1 MERRKLKKGGACR
14 KKALFGEAIS
24 AGATLAAAAMQ
35 VAATQAAAKE
45 QSKAMI
51 ENAKTQAQT
60 LTEQINNDSN
70 LQKESMAFT
79 KQQNK
84 ENRDFQRDVMMNI
97 QMQAA
102 GDNMDAKME
111 RNKMQAKAGKR
122 IKLKSVGKTPFKV
135 TDGGGVIP
143 LSIDSNG
150 YGIYEIYGNDHEH
163 YHKTP
168 GGKNKS
174 GVGIKFPNGKV
185 VEGEGNQNTNQGE
198 LLYVTPQDA
207 VFISKHNINGFNPAL
222 AVKNGL
228 NPVDAYNIQEY
239 NKALKGIDDDGSKVS
254 PYNPLNR
261 IQLKC
266 GGRRKAAK
274 GGFFSVNNPWAGPTI
289 NALGNMGGATISTFG
304 NMLAAN
310 RLGKAYREAGDII
323 ADAYSQWHGIDMN
336 EIKKNE
342 FKSTPALA
350 VMRSAD
356 TNINPQLERIQR
368 DAAARVRETNRGT
381 LSSAARQARLASIQ
395 DTSAQ
400 RSGEQYAY
408 AHNENEKIR
417 QENAKRATE
426 VMGENAYREVLANKD
441 YTSNRLSLLQY
452 NNDIN
457 NAKIAGIGQARADA
471 AVQSSAA
478 KAQGLQNSLNAF
490 GSALASSGQGYATSL
505 ENYRKELSDFT
516 NSWQGLGNEDK
527 ITAAI
532 LRYKQTGDKS
542 FINSLLQS
550 NTISQSAR
558 MDLLDALNE
567 KNSLSIFG
575 NTQNT
580 LDIAHFM

>member
-51 ENAKTQAQT
+51 ENAKTQSKT
-60 LTEQINNDSN
+60 MTEQINNDTN

-122 IKLKSVGKTPFKV
+122 IKLRSIGKAPFKV

-143 LSIDSNG
+143 LSVDSNG
-150 YGIYEIYGNDHEH
+150 YGIYELYGNDHEH

-168 GGKNKS
+168 GGKSKS
-174 GVGIKFPNGKV
+174 GVGIKFQNGKV

-207 VFISKHNINGFNPAL
+207 VFISKHSINGFNPAL

-239 NKALKGIDDDGSKVS
+239 NKAIKGIDDDGKQLSS
-254 PYNPLNR
+254 PNALNR

-274 GGFFSVNNPWAGPTI
+274 GGFFSADNPWAGPTI
-289 NALGNMGGATISTFG
+289 NAFGNMGGAAISTIG

-323 ADAYSQWHGIDMN
+323 ANAYSQWHGIDMN
-336 EIKKNE
+336 EINKND

-417 QENAKRATE
+417 QENAQRATQ
-426 VMGENAYREVLANKD
+426 VMSENASREIQANKD

-452 NNDIN
+452 NNDID

-471 AVQSSAA
+471 VVQSSAA
-478 KAQGLQNSLNAF
+478 KAQGLQSSLASI
-490 GSALASSGQGYATSL
+490 GSAFSSSAEGFNSVYNGL
-505 ENYRKELSDFT
+505 RNENKAIDYILTGTDTVNKVDYLIA
-516 NSWQGLGNEDK
+516 NPNVAGNRDRAFNYWK
-527 ITAAI
+527 AW
-532 LRYKQTGDKS
+532 KDKS
-542 FINSLLQS
+542 
-550 NTISQSAR
+550 
-558 MDLLDALNE
+558 
-567 KNSLSIFG
+567 G
-575 NTQNT
+575 NRKQYA
-580 LDIAHFM
+580 DEIASVYGFK

>member
-51 ENAKTQAQT
+51 ENAKTQAKT
-60 LTEQINNDSN
+60 MTEQINNDTN

-122 IKLKSVGKTPFKV
+122 IKLRSIGKAPFKV

-143 LSIDSNG
+143 LSVDSNG

-168 GGKNKS
+168 GGKSKS

-207 VFISKHNINGFNPAL
+207 VFISKHSINGFNPAL
-222 AVKNGL
+222 AVKQGL

-254 PYNPLNR
+254 SYNPLNR

-266 GGRRKAAK
+266 GGRKKAAN
-274 GGFFSVNNPWAGPTI
+274 GGFFSKNSPWTGPTI
-289 NALGNMGGATISTFG
+289 NAIGNMGGATISAFG

-310 RLGKAYREAGDII
+310 RLESAYREAGDII

-336 EIKKNE
+336 EIKKND

-395 DTSAQ
+395 DTFAQ

-417 QENAKRATE
+417 QENAQRATQ
-426 VMGENAYREVLANKD
+426 VMSENASREIQANKD

-452 NNDIN
+452 NNDID
-457 NAKIAGIGQARADA
+457 NAKSAGIGQARADA
-471 AVQSSAA
+471 AIQSSAA
-478 KAQGLQNSLNAF
+478 KAQSLQTSLATI
-490 GSALASSGQGYATSL
+490 GSALANSGKGYGTAL
-505 ENYRKELSDFT
+505 ENYRKESFDF
-516 NSWQGLGNEDK
+516 SKSFSGLGNEDK
-527 ITAAI
+527 VNAAI
-532 LRYKQTGDKS
+532 LRYKQVGDS
-542 FINSLLQS
+542 SYIETLLRNPTVS
-550 NTISQSAR
+550 E
-558 MDLLDALNE
+558 DA
-567 KNSLSIFG
+567 K
-575 NTQNT
+575 QT
-580 LDIAHFM
+580 LREVLYNN

>member
-102 GDNMDAKME
+102 GDNMDAKYE

-122 IKLKSVGKTPFKV
+122 IKLRSIGKAPFKV

-168 GGKNKS
+168 GGKSKS
-174 GVGIKFPNGKV
+174 GVGIKFQNGKV

-274 GGFFSVNNPWAGPTI
+274 GGFFSKNSPWAGPTI
-289 NALGNMGGATISTFG
+289 NAFGNIGGAAISTIG

-310 RLGKAYREAGDII
+310 RLGSAYREAGDIV

-336 EIKKNE
+336 EIKKND

-381 LSSAARQARLASIQ
+381 LSSAARQARLASVQ

-426 VMGENAYREVLANKD
+426 VMGENAYREIQANK
-441 YTSNRLSLLQY
+441 YYASNRLSLLQY
-452 NNDIN
+452 NNDIDN
-457 NAKIAGIGQARADA
+457 DKIAGIGQARADA
-471 AVQSSAA
+471 AIQSSAA
-478 KAQGLQNSLNAF
+478 KAQSLQTSLATI
-490 GSALASSGQGYATSL
+490 GSALANSGKGYGTAL
-505 ENYRKELSDFT
+505 ENYRKEAFDFSKSF
-516 NSWQGLGNEDK
+516 NGLGNEDK
-527 ITAAI
+527 VNAAI
-532 LRYKQTGDKS
+532 LRYKQIGDS
-542 FINSLLQS
+542 SYIETLLQNPTVS
-550 NTISQSAR
+550 EEAKQ
-558 MDLLDALNE
+558 
-567 KNSLSIFG
+567 
-575 NTQNT
+575 T
-580 LDIAHFM
+580 LREVLYNK

>member
-84 ENRDFQRDVMMNI
+84 ENRDFQRDVMMNV

-102 GDNMDAKME
+102 GDNMDAKYE

-122 IKLKSVGKTPFKV
+122 IKLRSIGKAPFKV

-143 LSIDSNG
+143 LSVDSNG

-168 GGKNKS
+168 GGKSKS
-174 GVGIKFPNGKV
+174 GVGIKFQNGKV

-266 GGRRKAAK
+266 GGRRKAAN
-274 GGFFSVNNPWAGPTI
+274 GGFFSKNSPWTGPTI
-289 NALGNMGGATISTFG
+289 NAFGNLGGAAISTIG

-310 RLGKAYREAGDII
+310 RLGSAYRKAGDII

-336 EIKKNE
+336 EINKND

-381 LSSAARQARLASIQ
+381 LSSAARQARLASVQ

-426 VMGENAYREVLANKD
+426 VMGENAYREIQANK
-441 YTSNRLSLLQY
+441 YYSSNRLSLLQY
-452 NNDIN
+452 NNDIDN
-457 NAKIAGIGQARADA
+457 DKIAGIGQARADA

-478 KAQGLQNSLNAF
+478 KAQGLQTSLATI
-490 GSALASSGQGYATSL
+490 GSAIANSGKGYGTAL
-505 ENYRKELSDFT
+505 ENYRKESFDFSK
-516 NSWQGLGNEDK
+516 SWSGLGNEDK
-527 ITAAI
+527 VNAAI
-532 LRYKQTGDKS
+532 LRYKQVGDRS
-542 FINSLLQS
+542 YIETLLQDPTVS
-550 NTISQSAR
+550 N
-558 MDLLDALNE
+558 DA
-567 KNSLSIFG
+567 K
-575 NTQNT
+575 TT
-580 LDIAHFM
+580 LRGVLYNN

>member
-51 ENAKTQAQT
+51 ENAKTQSQT
-60 LTEQINNDSN
+60 MTEQINNDTN

-122 IKLKSVGKTPFKV
+122 IKLRSIGKAPFKV

-143 LSIDSNG
+143 ISVDSNG
-150 YGIYEIYGNDHEH
+150 YGIYELYGNDHEH

-168 GGKNKS
+168 GGKSKS
-174 GVGIKFPNGKV
+174 GVGIKFSNGKV

-207 VFISKHNINGFNPAL
+207 VFISKHTINGFNPAL

-228 NPVDAYNIQEY
+228 NPVDAYNVQEY

-266 GGRRKAAK
+266 GGRRKAAN
-274 GGFFSVNNPWAGPTI
+274 GGFFSKNSPWTGPTI
-289 NALGNMGGATISTFG
+289 NTLGNMGGAVISAFG

-310 RLGKAYREAGDII
+310 RLESAYREAGDII

-336 EIKKNE
+336 EIKKND

-417 QENAKRATE
+417 QENAQRATQ
-426 VMGENAYREVLANKD
+426 VMSENASREIQANKD
-441 YTSNRLSLLQY
+441 FTSNRLSLLQY
-452 NNDIN
+452 NNDID
-457 NAKIAGIGQARADA
+457 NAKSAGIGQARADA
-471 AVQSSAA
+471 AIQSSAA
-478 KAQGLQNSLNAF
+478 KAQSLQTSLATI
-490 GSALASSGQGYATSL
+490 GSALANSGKGYGTAL
-505 ENYRKELSDFT
+505 ENYRKESFDF
-516 NSWQGLGNEDK
+516 SKSFSGLGNEDK
-527 ITAAI
+527 INAAI
-532 LRYKQTGDKS
+532 LRYKQVGDS
-542 FINSLLQS
+542 SYIETLSL
-550 NTISQSAR
+550 IH
-558 MDLLDALNE
+558 
-567 KNSLSIFG
+567 I
-575 NTQNT
+575 
-580 LDIAHFM
+580 

>member
-84 ENRDFQRDVMMNI
+84 ENRDFQRDVMMNV

-102 GDNMDAKME
+102 GDNMDAKYE

-122 IKLKSVGKTPFKV
+122 IKLRSIGKAPFKV

-168 GGKNKS
+168 GGKSKS
-174 GVGIKFPNGKV
+174 GVGIKFQNGKV

-274 GGFFSVNNPWAGPTI
+274 GGFFSKNSPWAGPTI
-289 NALGNMGGATISTFG
+289 NAFGNIGGAAISTIG

-310 RLGKAYREAGDII
+310 RLGNAYRKAGDII

-336 EIKKNE
+336 EIKKND

-417 QENAKRATE
+417 QENAQRATQ
-426 VMGENAYREVLANKD
+426 VMGENATREIQANKD

-452 NNDIN
+452 NNDIDN
-457 NAKIAGIGQARADA
+457 DKIAGIGQARADA
-471 AVQSSAA
+471 AIQSSAA
-478 KAQGLQNSLNAF
+478 KAQSLQTSLATI
-490 GSALASSGQGYATSL
+490 GSALANSGKGYGTAL
-505 ENYRKELSDFT
+505 ENYRKEAFDF
-516 NSWQGLGNEDK
+516 SKSFSGLGNEDK
-527 ITAAI
+527 VNAAI
-532 LRYKQTGDKS
+532 LRYKQIGDS
-542 FINSLLQS
+542 SYIETLLQDPTVS
-550 NTISQSAR
+550 E
-558 MDLLDALNE
+558 DA
-567 KNSLSIFG
+567 KR
-575 NTQNT
+575 T
-580 LDIAHFM
+580 LQDVLYNK

>member
-102 GDNMDAKME
+102 GDNMDAKYE

-122 IKLKSVGKTPFKV
+122 IKLRSIGKAPFKV

-143 LSIDSNG
+143 LSVDSNG
-150 YGIYEIYGNDHEH
+150 YGIYELYGNDHEH

-174 GVGIKFPNGKV
+174 GVGIKFQNGKV

-239 NKALKGIDDDGSKVS
+239 NKAIKGIDDDGSKVS

-274 GGFFSVNNPWAGPTI
+274 GGFFSKNSPWTGPTI
-289 NALGNMGGATISTFG
+289 NAFGNIGGAAISTIG

-310 RLGKAYREAGDII
+310 RLGSAYREAGDII

-336 EIKKNE
+336 EIKKND

-426 VMGENAYREVLANKD
+426 VMGENAYREIQANK
-441 YTSNRLSLLQY
+441 YYASNRLSLLQY
-452 NNDIN
+452 NNDIDN
-457 NAKIAGIGQARADA
+457 DKIAGIGQARADA
-471 AVQSSAA
+471 AIQSSAA
-478 KAQGLQNSLNAF
+478 KAQSLQTSLATI
-490 GSALASSGQGYATSL
+490 GSALANSGKGYGTAL
-505 ENYRKELSDFT
+505 ENYRKEAFDF
-516 NSWQGLGNEDK
+516 SKSFSGLGNEDK
-527 ITAAI
+527 VNAAI
-532 LRYKQTGDKS
+532 LRYKQIGDS
-542 FINSLLQS
+542 SYIETLLQDPTVS
-550 NTISQSAR
+550 E
-558 MDLLDALNE
+558 DA
-567 KNSLSIFG
+567 K
-575 NTQNT
+575 TT
-580 LDIAHFM
+580 LKKVLYNK

>member
-51 ENAKTQAQT
+51 ENAKTQSQT
-60 LTEQINNDSN
+60 MTEQINNDTN

-122 IKLKSVGKTPFKV
+122 IKLRSIGKTPFKV

-207 VFISKHNINGFNPAL
+207 VFISKHTINGFNPAL
-222 AVKNGL
+222 AVKQGL
-228 NPVDAYNIQEY
+228 NPVDAYNVQEY

-266 GGRRKAAK
+266 GGRKKAAN
-274 GGFFSVNNPWAGPTI
+274 GGFFSKNNPWAGPTI
-289 NALGNMGGATISTFG
+289 NAFGNIGGATISAFG

-310 RLGKAYREAGDII
+310 KLSKAYQTAGDII

-336 EIKKNE
+336 EIKKND

-368 DAAARVRETNRGT
+368 DAAARVREINRGT
-381 LSSAARQARLASIQ
+381 LSSAARQARLASSQ
-395 DTSAQ
+395 DISAQ
-400 RSGEQYAY
+400 RSGEKYAY
-408 AHNENEKIR
+408 EHNENEKIR
-417 QENAKRATE
+417 QENAQRATQ
-426 VMGENAYREVLANKD
+426 VLSENANREIQANKY

-452 NNDIN
+452 NNDID
-457 NAKIAGIGQARADA
+457 NAKSAGIGQARADA
-471 AVQSSAA
+471 SVQSSAA
-478 KAQGLQNSLNAF
+478 KAQSLQTSLAAI
-490 GSALASSGQGYATSL
+490 GSALANSGKGYGTAL
-505 ENYRKELSDFT
+505 ENYRKESFDF
-516 NSWQGLGNEDK
+516 SKSFSGLGNEDK
-527 ITAAI
+527 VNAAI
-532 LRYKQTGDKS
+532 LRYKQTGDS
-542 FINSLLQS
+542 SYIETLLQ
-550 NTISQSAR
+550 
-558 MDLLDALNE
+558 DLTVSDDA
-567 KNSLSIFG
+567 K
-575 NTQNT
+575 TT
-580 LDIAHFM
+580 LRKVLYNK

>member
-51 ENAKTQAQT
+51 ENAKTQSQT

-122 IKLKSVGKTPFKV
+122 IKLRSIGKAPFKV

-168 GGKNKS
+168 GGKSKS
-174 GVGIKFPNGKV
+174 GVGIKFLNGKV

-207 VFISKHNINGFNPAL
+207 VFISKHTINGFNPAL

-266 GGRRKAAK
+266 GGRKKAAN
-274 GGFFSVNNPWAGPTI
+274 GGFFSKNNPWAGPTI
-289 NALGNMGGATISTFG
+289 SAFGNIGGATISTIG

-310 RLGKAYREAGDII
+310 RLGSAYRKAGDII

-336 EIKKNE
+336 EIKKND

-417 QENAKRATE
+417 QENAQRATQ
-426 VMGENAYREVLANKD
+426 VMSENASREIQANKD

-452 NNDIN
+452 NNDID
-457 NAKIAGIGQARADA
+457 NAKSAGIGQARADA

-478 KAQGLQNSLNAF
+478 KAQGLQTSLATI
-490 GSALASSGQGYATSL
+490 GSALANSGKGYGTAL
-505 ENYRKELSDFT
+505 ENYRKESFDF
-516 NSWQGLGNEDK
+516 SKSFSGLGNEDK
-527 ITAAI
+527 VNAAI
-532 LRYKQTGDKS
+532 LRYKQVGDS
-542 FINSLLQS
+542 SYIETLLQDS
-550 NTISQSAR
+550 TVSE
-558 MDLLDALNE
+558 DA
-567 KNSLSIFG
+567 KR
-575 NTQNT
+575 T
-580 LDIAHFM
+580 LRGVLYNN

>member
-102 GDNMDAKME
+102 GDNMDAKYE

-122 IKLKSVGKTPFKV
+122 IKLRSIGKAPFKV

-143 LSIDSNG
+143 LSVNSNG

-174 GVGIKFPNGKV
+174 GVGIKFQNGKV

-239 NKALKGIDDDGSKVS
+239 NKAIKGIDDDGSKVS

-266 GGRRKAAK
+266 GGRNKAAK
-274 GGFFSVNNPWAGPTI
+274 GGFFSADNPWAGPTI
-289 NALGNMGGATISTFG
+289 NAIGNMGGATISTFG

-310 RLGKAYREAGDII
+310 RLGSAYREAGDII
-323 ADAYSQWHGIDMN
+323 ADAYSQWHGIDMD
-336 EIKKNE
+336 EIKKND

-426 VMGENAYREVLANKD
+426 VMGENASREIQANKD

-452 NNDIN
+452 NNDID
-457 NAKIAGIGQARADA
+457 NAKSAGIGQARADA
-471 AVQSSAA
+471 LVQSSAA
-478 KAQGLQNSLNAF
+478 KAQGLQTSLATI
-490 GSALASSGQGYATSL
+490 GSALANSGKGYGTAL
-505 ENYRKELSDFT
+505 ENYRKEAFDF
-516 NSWQGLGNEDK
+516 SKSFSGLGNEDK
-527 ITAAI
+527 VNAAI
-532 LRYKQTGDKS
+532 LRYKQVGDS
-542 FINSLLQS
+542 SYIETLLKDPTVS
-550 NTISQSAR
+550 E
-558 MDLLDALNE
+558 DA
-567 KNSLSIFG
+567 KI
-575 NTQNT
+575 T
-580 LDIAHFM
+580 LKDVLYNK

>member
-60 LTEQINNDSN
+60 MTEQINNDTN

-102 GDNMDAKME
+102 GDNMDAKYE

-122 IKLKSVGKTPFKV
+122 IKLRSIGKAPFKV

-143 LSIDSNG
+143 LSVDSNG
-150 YGIYEIYGNDHEH
+150 YGIYELYGNDHEH

-174 GVGIKFPNGKV
+174 GVGIKFQNGKV

-207 VFISKHNINGFNPAL
+207 VFISKHSINGFNPAL
-222 AVKNGL
+222 AVKQGL
-228 NPVDAYNIQEY
+228 NPIDAYNIQEY

-266 GGRRKAAK
+266 GGRKKAAN
-274 GGFFSVNNPWAGPTI
+274 GGFFSKNSPWTGPTI
-289 NALGNMGGATISTFG
+289 NAFGNIGGATISAIG

-310 RLGKAYREAGDII
+310 RLGNAYRKAGDII

-336 EIKKNE
+336 EINKND

-356 TNINPQLERIQR
+356 TNINPQLERIRR
-368 DAAARVRETNRGT
+368 DAAAKIRETNRGT
-381 LSSAARQARLASIQ
+381 LSSAARQARLASVQ

-426 VMGENAYREVLANKD
+426 VMGENAYREIQANK
-441 YTSNRLSLLQY
+441 YYASNRLSLLQY
-452 NNDIN
+452 NNDIDN
-457 NAKIAGIGQARADA
+457 DKIAGIGQARADA
-471 AVQSSAA
+471 AIQSSAA
-478 KAQGLQNSLNAF
+478 KAQSLQTSLATI
-490 GSALASSGQGYATSL
+490 GSALANSGKGYGTAL
-505 ENYRKELSDFT
+505 ENYRKEAFDF
-516 NSWQGLGNEDK
+516 SKSFSGLGNEDK
-527 ITAAI
+527 VNAAI
-532 LRYKQTGDKS
+532 LRYKQIGDS
-542 FINSLLQS
+542 SYIETLLRNPTVS
-550 NTISQSAR
+550 EEAKI
-558 MDLLDALNE
+558 
-567 KNSLSIFG
+567 
-575 NTQNT
+575 T
-580 LDIAHFM
+580 LKDVLYNN

>member
-51 ENAKTQAQT
+51 ENAKTQSQT

-168 GGKNKS
+168 GGKSKS

-207 VFISKHNINGFNPAL
+207 VFISKHSINGFNPAL

-239 NKALKGIDDDGSKVS
+239 NKAIKGIDDDGSKVS
-254 PYNPLNR
+254 SYNPLNR

-266 GGRRKAAK
+266 GGRRKAAN
-274 GGFFSVNNPWAGPTI
+274 GGFFSKNNPWAGPTI
-289 NALGNMGGATISTFG
+289 SAFGNIGGAAISTIG

-310 RLGKAYREAGDII
+310 RLGSAYREAGDII

-336 EIKKNE
+336 EIKKND

-417 QENAKRATE
+417 QENAQRATQ
-426 VMGENAYREVLANKD
+426 VMSENASREIQANKD

-452 NNDIN
+452 NNDID
-457 NAKIAGIGQARADA
+457 NAKSAGIGQARADA

-478 KAQGLQNSLNAF
+478 KAQGLQTSLATI
-490 GSALASSGQGYATSL
+490 GSALANSGKGYGTAL
-505 ENYRKELSDFT
+505 ENYRKESFDFSK
-516 NSWQGLGNEDK
+516 SWSGLGNEDK
-527 ITAAI
+527 VNAAI
-532 LRYKQTGDKS
+532 LRYKQVGDSSYIKT
-542 FINSLLQS
+542 LLQDPTVS
-550 NTISQSAR
+550 N
-558 MDLLDALNE
+558 DA
-567 KNSLSIFG
+567 K
-575 NTQNT
+575 TT
-580 LDIAHFM
+580 LRGVLYNN

>member
-102 GDNMDAKME
+102 GDNMDAKYE

-122 IKLKSVGKTPFKV
+122 IKLRSIGKAPFKV

-168 GGKNKS
+168 GGKSKS
-174 GVGIKFPNGKV
+174 GVGIKFQNGKV

-274 GGFFSVNNPWAGPTI
+274 GGFFSKNSPWAGPTI
-289 NALGNMGGATISTFG
+289 NAFGNIGGAAISTIG

-310 RLGKAYREAGDII
+310 RLGSAYREAGDIV

-336 EIKKNE
+336 EIKKND

-381 LSSAARQARLASIQ
+381 LSSAARQARLASVQ

-426 VMGENAYREVLANKD
+426 VMGENAYREIQANK
-441 YTSNRLSLLQY
+441 YYASNRLSLLQY
-452 NNDIN
+452 NNDIDN
-457 NAKIAGIGQARADA
+457 DKIAGIGQARADA
-471 AVQSSAA
+471 AIQSSAA
-478 KAQGLQNSLNAF
+478 KAQSLQTSLATI
-490 GSALASSGQGYATSL
+490 GSALANSGKGYGTAL
-505 ENYRKELSDFT
+505 ENYRKEAFDFSKSF
-516 NSWQGLGNEDK
+516 NGLGNEDK
-527 ITAAI
+527 VM
-532 LRYKQTGDKS
+532 
-542 FINSLLQS
+542 LQ
-550 NTISQSAR
+550 
-558 MDLLDALNE
+558 
-567 KNSLSIFG
+567 F
-575 NTQNT
+575 
-580 LDIAHFM
+580 

>member
-122 IKLKSVGKTPFKV
+122 IKLRSIGKAPFKV

-168 GGKNKS
+168 GGKSKS

-239 NKALKGIDDDGSKVS
+239 NKAIKGIDDDGSKVS

-266 GGRRKAAK
+266 GGRKKAAN
-274 GGFFSVNNPWAGPTI
+274 GGFFSKNNPWAGPTI
-289 NALGNMGGATISTFG
+289 SAIGNMGGATISTIG

-310 RLGKAYREAGDII
+310 RLGSAYREAGDII

-457 NAKIAGIGQARADA
+457 NAKISGIGQARADA
-471 AVQSSAA
+471 VVQSSAA
-478 KAQGLQNSLNAF
+478 KAQGLQTSLATI
-490 GSALASSGQGYATSL
+490 GSALANSGKGYGTAL
-505 ENYRKELSDFT
+505 ENYRKESFDFSK
-516 NSWQGLGNEDK
+516 SWSGLGNEDK
-527 ITAAI
+527 VNAAI
-532 LRYKQTGDKS
+532 LRYKQVGDRS
-542 FINSLLQS
+542 YIETLLQDS
-550 NTISQSAR
+550 TVSE
-558 MDLLDALNE
+558 DAKE
-567 KNSLSIFG
+567 
-575 NTQNT
+575 T
-580 LDIAHFM
+580 LREVLYNN

>member
-102 GDNMDAKME
+102 GDNMDAKYE

-122 IKLKSVGKTPFKV
+122 IKLRSIGKAPFKV

-239 NKALKGIDDDGSKVS
+239 NKAIKGIDDDGSKVS

-266 GGRRKAAK
+266 GGRKKAAN
-274 GGFFSVNNPWAGPTI
+274 GGFFSKNNPWTGPTI
-289 NALGNMGGATISTFG
+289 NAFGNIGGATISTFG

-336 EIKKNE
+336 EIKKND

-417 QENAKRATE
+417 QENAQRATQ
-426 VMGENAYREVLANKD
+426 VMSENANREIQANKD

-452 NNDIN
+452 NNDID
-457 NAKIAGIGQARADA
+457 NAKSAGIGQARADA

-478 KAQGLQNSLNAF
+478 KAQGLQTSLAAI
-490 GSALASSGQGYATSL
+490 GSALANSGKGYGTAL
-505 ENYRKELSDFT
+505 ENYRKESFDF
-516 NSWQGLGNEDK
+516 SKSFSGLGNEDK
-527 ITAAI
+527 VNAAI
-532 LRYKQTGDKS
+532 LRYKQVGDS
-542 FINSLLQS
+542 SYIETLLQDS
-550 NTISQSAR
+550 TVSE
-558 MDLLDALNE
+558 DA
-567 KNSLSIFG
+567 KR
-575 NTQNT
+575 T
-580 LDIAHFM
+580 LRGVLYNN

>member
-51 ENAKTQAQT
+51 ENAKTQSQT

-122 IKLKSVGKTPFKV
+122 IKLRSIGKAPFKV

-143 LSIDSNG
+143 ISIDSNG
-150 YGIYEIYGNDHEH
+150 YGIYELYGNDHEH

-207 VFISKHNINGFNPAL
+207 VFISKHSINGFNPAL
-222 AVKNGL
+222 AVKQGL

-239 NKALKGIDDDGSKVS
+239 NKAIKGIDDDGSKVS

-266 GGRRKAAK
+266 GGRKKAAN
-274 GGFFSVNNPWAGPTI
+274 GGFFSKNSPWTGPTI
-289 NALGNMGGATISTFG
+289 NAFGNIGGATVSAFG

-310 RLGKAYREAGDII
+310 RLGNAYRKAGDII

-336 EIKKNE
+336 EIKKND

-395 DTSAQ
+395 DISAQ

-417 QENAKRATE
+417 QENAQRATQ
-426 VMGENAYREVLANKD
+426 VMSENASREIQANKD

-452 NNDIN
+452 NNDID
-457 NAKIAGIGQARADA
+457 NAKSAGIGQARADA

-478 KAQGLQNSLNAF
+478 KAQGLQTSLAAI
-490 GSALASSGQGYATSL
+490 GSALANSGKGYGTAL
-505 ENYRKELSDFT
+505 ENYRKESFDF
-516 NSWQGLGNEDK
+516 SKSFSGLGNEDK
-527 ITAAI
+527 VNAAI
-532 LRYKQTGDKS
+532 LRYKQVGDS
-542 FINSLLQS
+542 SYIETLLRNPTVSEEVKQ
-550 NTISQSAR
+550 
-558 MDLLDALNE
+558 
-567 KNSLSIFG
+567 
-575 NTQNT
+575 T
-580 LDIAHFM
+580 LQEVLYNN

>member
-122 IKLKSVGKTPFKV
+122 IKLRSIGKAPFKV

-150 YGIYEIYGNDHEH
+150 YGIYELYGNDHEH

-174 GVGIKFPNGKV
+174 GVGIKFQNGKV

-207 VFISKHNINGFNPAL
+207 VFISKHSINGFNPAL
-222 AVKNGL
+222 AVKQGL

-266 GGRRKAAK
+266 GGRKKAAN
-274 GGFFSVNNPWAGPTI
+274 GGFFSKNSPWIGPTI
-289 NALGNMGGATISTFG
+289 NAFGNIGGATISAFG

-310 RLGKAYREAGDII
+310 RLGSAYREAGDII

-336 EIKKNE
+336 EIKKND

-417 QENAKRATE
+417 QENAQRATQ
-426 VMGENAYREVLANKD
+426 VMSENASREIQANKD

-452 NNDIN
+452 NNDID
-457 NAKIAGIGQARADA
+457 NAKSAGIGQARADA

-478 KAQGLQNSLNAF
+478 KAQGLQTSLATI
-490 GSALASSGQGYATSL
+490 GSALANSGKGYGTAL
-505 ENYRKELSDFT
+505 ENYRKESFDF
-516 NSWQGLGNEDK
+516 SKSFSGLGNEDK
-527 ITAAI
+527 VNAAI
-532 LRYKQTGDKS
+532 LRYKQVGDS
-542 FINSLLQS
+542 SYIETLLRNPTVS
-550 NTISQSAR
+550 E
-558 MDLLDALNE
+558 DA
-567 KNSLSIFG
+567 K
-575 NTQNT
+575 QT
-580 LDIAHFM
+580 LRKVLYNN

>member
-102 GDNMDAKME
+102 GDNMDAKYE

-122 IKLKSVGKTPFKV
+122 IKLKSIGKAPFKV

-150 YGIYEIYGNDHEH
+150 YGIYELYGNDHEH

-174 GVGIKFPNGKV
+174 GVGIKFQNGKV

-207 VFISKHNINGFNPAL
+207 VFISKHSINGFNPAL

-254 PYNPLNR
+254 SYNPLNR

-266 GGRRKAAK
+266 GGRRKAAN
-274 GGFFSVNNPWAGPTI
+274 GGFFSKNSPWTGPTI
-289 NALGNMGGATISTFG
+289 NAIGNMGGAAISAFG

-310 RLGKAYREAGDII
+310 RLGSAYREAGDII

-336 EIKKNE
+336 EIKKND

-395 DTSAQ
+395 DISAQ

-417 QENAKRATE
+417 QENAQRATQ
-426 VMGENAYREVLANKD
+426 VMSENASREIQANKD

-452 NNDIN
+452 NNDID
-457 NAKIAGIGQARADA
+457 NAKSAGIGQARADA
-471 AVQSSAA
+471 AIQSSAA
-478 KAQGLQNSLNAF
+478 KAQGLQTSLAAI
-490 GSALASSGQGYATSL
+490 GSALANSGKGYGTAL
-505 ENYRKELSDFT
+505 ENYRKESFDF
-516 NSWQGLGNEDK
+516 SKSFSGLGNEDK
-527 ITAAI
+527 VNAAI
-532 LRYKQTGDKS
+532 LRYKQVGDSSYIKT
-542 FINSLLQS
+542 LLRNPTVSEEAKQ
-550 NTISQSAR
+550 
-558 MDLLDALNE
+558 
-567 KNSLSIFG
+567 
-575 NTQNT
+575 T
-580 LDIAHFM
+580 LREVLHNK

>member
-51 ENAKTQAQT
+51 ENAKTQSQT

-122 IKLKSVGKTPFKV
+122 IKLRSIGKAPFKV

-168 GGKNKS
+168 GGKSKS

-207 VFISKHNINGFNPAL
+207 VFISKHTINGFNPAL
-222 AVKNGL
+222 AVKQGL
-228 NPVDAYNIQEY
+228 NPVDAYNVQEY
-239 NKALKGIDDDGSKVS
+239 NKAIKGIDDDGSKVS

-266 GGRRKAAK
+266 GGRKKAAN
-274 GGFFSVNNPWAGPTI
+274 GGFFSKNNPWAGPTI
-289 NALGNMGGATISTFG
+289 SAFGNIGGATISTIG

-310 RLGKAYREAGDII
+310 RLGSAYRKAGDII

-336 EIKKNE
+336 EIKKND
-342 FKSTPALA
+342 FKSIPALA

-395 DTSAQ
+395 DISAQ

-417 QENAKRATE
+417 QENAQRATQ
-426 VMGENAYREVLANKD
+426 VMSENASREIQANKD

-452 NNDIN
+452 NNDID
-457 NAKIAGIGQARADA
+457 NAKSAGIGQARADA

-478 KAQGLQNSLNAF
+478 KAQGLQTSLATI
-490 GSALASSGQGYATSL
+490 GSALANSGKGYGTAL
-505 ENYRKELSDFT
+505 ENYRKESFDF
-516 NSWQGLGNEDK
+516 SKSFSGLGNEDK
-527 ITAAI
+527 VNAAI
-532 LRYKQTGDKS
+532 LRYKQVGDS
-542 FINSLLQS
+542 SYIETLLQDS
-550 NTISQSAR
+550 TVS
-558 MDLLDALNE
+558 DDAKE
-567 KNSLSIFG
+567 
-575 NTQNT
+575 T
-580 LDIAHFM
+580 LRNVLYNN

>member
-60 LTEQINNDSN
+60 MTEQINNDTN

-84 ENRDFQRDVMMNI
+84 ENRDFQRDVMMNV

-102 GDNMDAKME
+102 GDNMDAKYE

-122 IKLKSVGKTPFKV
+122 IKLRSIGKAPFKV

-198 LLYVTPQDA
+198 LLYITPQDA

-228 NPVDAYNIQEY
+228 NPVDAYNVQEY

-266 GGRRKAAK
+266 GGRKKAAN
-274 GGFFSVNNPWAGPTI
+274 GGFFSKNSPWTGPTI
-289 NALGNMGGATISTFG
+289 NAIGNIGGATISTIG

-310 RLGKAYREAGDII
+310 RLGSAYRKAGDII

-336 EIKKNE
+336 EIKKND

-417 QENAKRATE
+417 QENAQRATQ
-426 VMGENAYREVLANKD
+426 VMSENASREIQANKD

-452 NNDIN
+452 NNDID
-457 NAKIAGIGQARADA
+457 NAKSAGIGQARADA

-490 GSALASSGQGYATSL
+490 GSAIASSGQGFATSL

-527 ITAAI
+527 VTAAI
-532 LRYKQTGDKS
+532 LRYKQTGDRS
-542 FINSLLQS
+542 FIDGLLEALPLTDKNRNSL
-550 NTISQSAR
+550 I
-558 MDLLDALNE
+558 DALNNIDK
-567 KNSLSIFG
+567 KNRTSSSSLKYQKVY
-575 NTQNT
+575 T
-580 LDIAHFM
+580 A

>member
-102 GDNMDAKME
+102 GDNMDAKYE

-122 IKLKSVGKTPFKV
+122 IKLRSIGKAPFKV

-150 YGIYEIYGNDHEH
+150 YGIYELYGNDHEH

-174 GVGIKFPNGKV
+174 GVGIKFQNGKV

-239 NKALKGIDDDGSKVS
+239 NKAIKGIDDDGSKVS
-254 PYNPLNR
+254 PYSPLNR

-274 GGFFSVNNPWAGPTI
+274 GGFFSKNSPWTGPTI
-289 NALGNMGGATISTFG
+289 NAFGNIGGATISAIG

-336 EIKKNE
+336 EIKKND

-417 QENAKRATE
+417 QENAQRATE
-426 VMGENAYREVLANKD
+426 VMGENATREIQANKD

-452 NNDIN
+452 NNDID
-457 NAKIAGIGQARADA
+457 NAKSAGIGQARADA
-471 AVQSSAA
+471 AIQSSAA
-478 KAQGLQNSLNAF
+478 KAQGLQTSLATI
-490 GSALASSGQGYATSL
+490 GSALANSGKAYGTAL
-505 ENYRKELSDFT
+505 ENYRKEAFDF
-516 NSWQGLGNEDK
+516 SKSFSGLGNEDK
-527 ITAAI
+527 VNAAI
-532 LRYKQTGDKS
+532 LRYKQIGDS
-542 FINSLLQS
+542 SYIETLLRNPTVS
-550 NTISQSAR
+550 EEAKR
-558 MDLLDALNE
+558 
-567 KNSLSIFG
+567 
-575 NTQNT
+575 T
-580 LDIAHFM
+580 LREVLYNK

>member
-51 ENAKTQAQT
+51 ENAKTQSQT

-122 IKLKSVGKTPFKV
+122 IKLKSIGKVPFKV

-150 YGIYEIYGNDHEH
+150 YGIYELYGNDHEH

-174 GVGIKFPNGKV
+174 GVGIKFSNGKV

-239 NKALKGIDDDGSKVS
+239 NKAIKGIDDDGSKVS

-266 GGRRKAAK
+266 GGRKKAAN
-274 GGFFSVNNPWAGPTI
+274 GGFFSKNNPWAGPTI
-289 NALGNMGGATISTFG
+289 NAFGNIGGATISAFG

-310 RLGKAYREAGDII
+310 RLGNAYRKAGDII

-395 DTSAQ
+395 DTSTQ

-417 QENAKRATE
+417 QENAKRATD

-452 NNDIN
+452 NNDID
-457 NAKIAGIGQARADA
+457 NAKSAGIGQARADA
-471 AVQSSAA
+471 IVQSSAA
-478 KAQGLQNSLNAF
+478 KAQGLQTSLAAI
-490 GSALASSGQGYATSL
+490 GSALANSGKGYGTAL
-505 ENYRKELSDFT
+505 ENYRKESFDF
-516 NSWQGLGNEDK
+516 SKSFSGLGNEDK
-527 ITAAI
+527 VNAAI
-532 LRYKQTGDKS
+532 LRYKQVGDS
-542 FINSLLQS
+542 SYIDTLLKDPTVS
-550 NTISQSAR
+550 
-558 MDLLDALNE
+558 DDA
-567 KNSLSIFG
+567 K
-575 NTQNT
+575 TT
-580 LDIAHFM
+580 LREVLYNK

>member
-51 ENAKTQAQT
+51 ENAKTQSQT
-60 LTEQINNDSN
+60 MTEQINNDSN

-122 IKLKSVGKTPFKV
+122 IKLRSIGKAPFKV

-168 GGKNKS
+168 GGKSKS

-207 VFISKHNINGFNPAL
+207 IFISKHSINGFNPAL

-228 NPVDAYNIQEY
+228 SPVDAYNIQEY
-239 NKALKGIDDDGSKVS
+239 NKAIKGIDDDGSKVS
-254 PYNPLNR
+254 SYNPLNR

-266 GGRRKAAK
+266 GGRKKAAN
-274 GGFFSVNNPWAGPTI
+274 GGFFSKNSPWTGPTI
-289 NALGNMGGATISTFG
+289 NAIGNMGGAAISAFG

-310 RLGKAYREAGDII
+310 RLGSAYREAGDII

-336 EIKKNE
+336 EIKKND

-417 QENAKRATE
+417 QENAQRATQ
-426 VMGENAYREVLANKD
+426 VMSENASREIQANKD
-441 YTSNRLSLLQY
+441 FTSNRLSLLQY
-452 NNDIN
+452 NNDID
-457 NAKIAGIGQARADA
+457 NAKSAGIGQARADA

-478 KAQGLQNSLNAF
+478 KAQGLQTSLAAI
-490 GSALASSGQGYATSL
+490 GSALANSGKGYGTAL
-505 ENYRKELSDFT
+505 ENYRKESFDF
-516 NSWQGLGNEDK
+516 SKSFSGLGNEDK
-527 ITAAI
+527 VNAAI
-532 LRYKQTGDKS
+532 LRYKQVGDS
-542 FINSLLQS
+542 SYIETLLRNPTVS
-550 NTISQSAR
+550 K
-558 MDLLDALNE
+558 DA
-567 KNSLSIFG
+567 K
-575 NTQNT
+575 QT
-580 LDIAHFM
+580 LRAVLYNN

>member
-51 ENAKTQAQT
+51 ENAKTQSQT
-60 LTEQINNDSN
+60 MTEQINNDTN

-122 IKLKSVGKTPFKV
+122 IKLRSIGKTPFKV

-207 VFISKHNINGFNPAL
+207 VFISKHSINGFNPAL

-239 NKALKGIDDDGSKVS
+239 NKAIKGIDDDGTQLSS
-254 PYNPLNR
+254 PNALNR

-274 GGFFSVNNPWAGPTI
+274 GGFFSANNPWAGPTI
-289 NALGNMGGATISTFG
+289 NAFGNIGGATISTFG

-310 RLGKAYREAGDII
+310 RLGSAYRKAGDII

-336 EIKKNE
+336 EIKKND

-426 VMGENAYREVLANKD
+426 VMNENAYREIQANKY
-441 YTSNRLSLLQY
+441 YTSNRLSLLEY
-452 NNDIN
+452 NNDID
-457 NAKIAGIGQARADA
+457 NAKSAGIGQARADA

-490 GSALASSGQGYATSL
+490 GSALAKSGKGYGTAL
-505 ENYRKELSDFT
+505 ENYRKELFDF
-516 NSWQGLGNEDK
+516 SKSFSGLGNEDK
-527 ITAAI
+527 VDAAI
-532 LRYKQTGDKS
+532 LRYKQTGDTS
-542 FINSLLQS
+542 FIETLLQDFTVSEDAKKTLRAVLYS
-550 NTISQSAR
+550 N
-558 MDLLDALNE
+558 
-567 KNSLSIFG
+567 
-575 NTQNT
+575 
-580 LDIAHFM
+580 

>member
-51 ENAKTQAQT
+51 ENAKTQSQT
-60 LTEQINNDSN
+60 MTEQINNDTN

-122 IKLKSVGKTPFKV
+122 IKLRSIGKAPFKV

-207 VFISKHNINGFNPAL
+207 VFISKHTINGFNPAL
-222 AVKNGL
+222 AVKQGL
-228 NPVDAYNIQEY
+228 NPVDAYNVQEY

-266 GGRRKAAK
+266 GGRRKAAN
-274 GGFFSVNNPWAGPTI
+274 GGFFSKNSPWTGPTI
-289 NALGNMGGATISTFG
+289 NAFGNVGGATISAFG

-310 RLGKAYREAGDII
+310 KLSKAYQTAGDII

-452 NNDIN
+452 NNDID
-457 NAKIAGIGQARADA
+457 NAKSAGIGQARADA
-471 AVQSSAA
+471 AIQSSAA
-478 KAQGLQNSLNAF
+478 KAQSLQTSLATI
-490 GSALASSGQGYATSL
+490 GSALANSGKGYSTAL
-505 ENYRKELSDFT
+505 ENYRKESFDF
-516 NSWQGLGNEDK
+516 SKSFSGLGNEDK
-527 ITAAI
+527 VNAAI
-532 LRYKQTGDKS
+532 LRYKQTGDS
-542 FINSLLQS
+542 SYIETLLKDLTVSDDAKTTLREVLYS
-550 NTISQSAR
+550 N
-558 MDLLDALNE
+558 
-567 KNSLSIFG
+567 
-575 NTQNT
+575 
-580 LDIAHFM
+580 